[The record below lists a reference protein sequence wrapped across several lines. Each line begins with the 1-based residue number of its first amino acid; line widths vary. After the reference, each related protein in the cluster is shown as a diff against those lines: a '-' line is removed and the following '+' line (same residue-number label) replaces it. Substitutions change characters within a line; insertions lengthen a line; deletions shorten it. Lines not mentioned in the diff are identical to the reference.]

1 MDATRVRGYSRA
13 MAPSPSTDW
22 RLVILLYLAGLGAAA
37 QYGKVSVVFDRL
49 SEVWPGAGAGLGF
62 ALSLVGFVGIVLGV
76 TAGIVVAK
84 VRYRRAVLWALWT
97 GAALSAFQATLPEFR
112 VFLAARVLEGMS
124 HLALVVAIP
133 TLIAQLSAPKDRP
146 FTLTLWGT
154 FFGVAFTVL
163 VWGGVPLADRA
174 GLAGLFLAHAAWMAA
189 FAVILAAVLPRVET
203 ETEDGALSVAG
214 VIRRHGAIYRSPRLS
229 APAIAWLSYTL
240 TYVSLL
246 TLLPPWIPADW
257 RALIVGGMPLVSIA
271 ASLTLG
277 VWLLRRMS
285 AVTVIKIGFALAAAS
300 ALALAALP
308 GDPFLCLLLAAGLGI
323 VQGAGFAAVPELNA
337 PLADRAEANGAI
349 AQTGNIGNTLGPPLL
364 LFATALGGYG
374 TMMIV
379 AATILVAGIW
389 AQRALARRRV
399 TAM

>member
-1 MDATRVRGYSRA
+1 MAT
-13 MAPSPSTDW
+13 SPVTDW

-37 QYGKVSVVFDRL
+37 QYGKVSVIFDRL
-49 SEVWPGAGAGLGF
+49 GAVWPEAGAGLGF

-84 VRYRRAVLWALWT
+84 VSYRRAVLWALWA
-97 GAALSAFQATLPEFR
+97 GAALSAFQATLP
-112 VFLAARVLEGMS
+112 VLPLFLAARVLEGMS

-163 VWGGVPLADRA
+163 VWGGIPFADRA
-174 GLAGLFLAHAAWMAA
+174 GLSGLFLAHAVWMTVFAA
-189 FAVILAAVLPRVET
+189 ILTAALPRVEAPPP
-203 ETEDGALSVAG
+203 EDDLSLAA
-214 VIRRHGAIYRSPRLS
+214 ILRRHGTIYRSPRLS
-229 APAIAWLSYTL
+229 APAIAWLSYTF

-246 TLLPPWIPADW
+246 TLLPPFIAPEW

-271 ASLTLG
+271 SSLTLG
-277 VWLLRRMS
+277 VWLLGRMS
-285 AVTVIKIGFALAAAS
+285 AVGVIMLGFAGAAAA

-308 GDPFLCLLLAAGLGI
+308 GDPLLCLALAASLGL

-337 PLADRAEANGAI
+337 GVPERAQANGAL
-349 AQTGNIGNTLGPPLL
+349 AQTGNIGNTLGPPVLL
-364 LFATALGGYG
+364 AIVGAGGYPA
-374 TMMIV
+374 MMIV
-379 AATILVAGIW
+379 SALILAAGIL
-389 AQRALARRRV
+389 AQQALARRR
-399 TAM
+399 AAAF

>member
-1 MDATRVRGYSRA
+1 MTT
-13 MAPSPSTDW
+13 SPVTDW

-49 SEVWPGAGAGLGF
+49 GAVWPEAGAGLGF

-84 VRYRRAVLWALWT
+84 FSYRRAVLWALWA
-97 GAALSAFQATLPEFR
+97 GAALSAFQATLPGLPL
-112 VFLAARVLEGMS
+112 FLAARVLEGMS

-163 VWGGVPLADRA
+163 VWGGIPFADRA
-174 GLAGLFLAHAAWMAA
+174 GLSGLFLAHAVWMAV
-189 FAVILAAVLPRVET
+189 FAAILTAALPRVEAPPP
-203 ETEDGALSVAG
+203 EDDLTLAG
-214 VIRRHGAIYRSPRLS
+214 ILRRHGTIYRSPRIS
-229 APAIAWLSYTL
+229 APAIAWLSYTF

-246 TLLPPWIPADW
+246 TLLPPYIAPEW

-271 ASLTLG
+271 SSLTLG
-277 VWLLRRMS
+277 VLLLRRMS
-285 AVTVIKIGFALAAAS
+285 AVGVIMLGFAGAAAA

-308 GDPFLCLLLAAGLGI
+308 GDPLLCLALAASLGL

-337 PLADRAEANGAI
+337 GVPERAQANGAL
-349 AQTGNIGNTLGPPLL
+349 AQTGNIGNTLGPPVLL
-364 LFATALGGYG
+364 AIVGAGGYPA
-374 TMMIV
+374 MMIV
-379 AATILVAGIW
+379 SALVLAAGIL
-389 AQRALARRRV
+389 AQQALARRR
-399 TAM
+399 AAAF